1 MAKKAK
7 PASKTRKSKTV
18 EPTGLDSLDRLST
31 LDDLQLEDYLAAAS
45 EYIRSE
51 STLRETKKLKAAQMR
66 LAPALGRAAVTAL
79 KRRISQLDAFI
90 GEKNVAGA
98 LRTVQADVSEFH
110 RLDGL
115 RLAIEIKPVN
125 LAIGR
130 AIWNRF
136 GDIRT
141 FAVNLHLKFPFAVIG
156 GILVIPTYEIS
167 EGQRKPTE
175 HLITRAVSRLVRSGG
190 RRNESEAA
198 HLLEGVAV
206 VVYDP
211 DTGNLHPDLPPKGS
225 GLRWDEFITAMAV
238 AYDNRFGEGVGSSV
252 AEAEENG
259 EEPDDPSEPDE

>member
-1 MAKKAK
+1 MPGKAEKTSKRKKAK
-7 PASKTRKSKTV
+7 SLD
-18 EPTGLDSLDRLST
+18 PTGVEAIDRLAE
-31 LDDLQLEDYLAAAS
+31 LEELRLEDYLAAVS
-45 EYIRSE
+45 GYIRNE
-51 STLRETKKLKAAQMR
+51 QILRETERLKAAQMR
-66 LAPALGRAAVTAL
+66 LAPALGRAAVSAL
-79 KRRISQLDAFI
+79 KLRIPQINAFV
-90 GEKNVAGA
+90 GERNVAGA

-110 RLDGL
+110 PLDGL

-167 EGQRKPTE
+167 EGEKRPTA

-190 RRNESEAA
+190 RRNEADAA
-198 HLLEGVAV
+198 HLLEAVAV
-206 VVYDP
+206 IVYDP
-211 DTGNLHPDLPPKGS
+211 DAGTLHHDLPPKGS
-225 GLRWDEFITAMAV
+225 GLRWDEFINAMAI

-252 AEAEENG
+252 AEAE
-259 EEPDDPSEPDE
+259 DETASSDE